1 MPQLLDPNFER
12 TVVLLVQHDSNG
24 SFGLVLNRRVDVT
37 VDALCS
43 QLGIRWRGPSSE
55 DIHWG
60 GPVQPNT
67 GWVLFDERLGPT
79 GLEDEEEDVT
89 RVSEGVAFAGSLH
102 VLKALAQAP
111 PDDVRLFL
119 GYAGWGPGQLEDE
132 LAEGHWLL
140 APLAHDVVF
149 GVEPEEMWDA
159 VMRRLGVD
167 PATLVATRG
176 IH

>member
-1 MPQLLDPNFER
+1 MPQTLDPNFER
-12 TVVLLVQHDSNG
+12 TVVLLVQHDANG

-43 QLGIRWRGPSSE
+43 QLGICWRGDDSGG
-55 DIHWG
+55 IHWG

-67 GWVLFDERLGPT
+67 GWVLFDEREAPPMLAG
-79 GLEDEEEDVT
+79 EDDEVT
-89 RVSEGVAFAGSLH
+89 HVGDGVAFAGSLD
-102 VLKALAQAP
+102 VLRALAEAP
-111 PDDVRLFL
+111 PDQVRLFL

-132 LAEGHWLL
+132 LAEGVWLV
-140 APLAHDVVF
+140 APMATDVVF
-149 GVEPEEMWDA
+149 DLEPDDMWRT
-159 VMRRLGVD
+159 VVRRLGVD